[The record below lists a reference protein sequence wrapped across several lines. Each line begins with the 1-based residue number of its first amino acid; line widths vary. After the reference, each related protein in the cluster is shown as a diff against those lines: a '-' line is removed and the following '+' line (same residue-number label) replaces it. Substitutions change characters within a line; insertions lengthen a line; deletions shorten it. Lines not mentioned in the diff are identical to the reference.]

1 MTQSGSGSY
10 PDYIDYPGQLVM
22 QAPFQ
27 LNSTQIYAFVFQG
40 DENKMQN
47 TLDIRLNN
55 PFSKSNLRYVPM
67 GSNVLFTF
75 SVTAN
80 GFSESAVNKE
90 QGYILEEEIAFWMP
104 VIEQKLHNGKWI
116 ANRFVFF
123 IPFIFVNN
131 PVALVAGRE
140 VYGFPKTIGSFAIPA
155 NKKYADAFT
164 IDTMSFAKF
173 APNTPLITNRLLK
186 VERSAV
192 TRDAGFTEDWKDGK
206 DAAQDLTKMLWDGTN
221 RSLIGDWNLFT
232 SLLKD
237 LLTLQVPS
245 VFLKQFRSAQ
255 NDGKAVYQALINS
268 GFKVNGFSGGG
279 LLKGDYTLSLNH
291 LDSFP
296 IGDALGLYDGQKVK
310 DSFWVNV
317 GFENIVGTEL
327 FVA

>member
-1 MTQSGSGSY
+1 MY
-10 PDYIDYPGQLVM
+10 PNYVDYPGQLVM

-27 LNSTQIYAFVFQG
+27 LNSTQIYAFVFQA
-40 DENKMQN
+40 DKEKMQK

-55 PFSKSNLRYVPM
+55 PFPNSNLRYVPL
-67 GSNVLFTF
+67 GSNLLFTF

-80 GFSESAVNKE
+80 GFSLNPVNKQ

-104 VIEQKLHNGKWI
+104 VIEQKKVLGQWVSH
-116 ANRFVFF
+116 RFVFF

-155 NKKYADAFT
+155 TPKYADAFT
-164 IDTMSFAKF
+164 IDTMSFARF

-186 VERSAV
+186 VERSPETMA
-192 TRDAGFTEDWKDGK
+192 AGYTHDWKEST
-206 DAAQDLTKMLWDGTN
+206 DAAKAFADVLWGSTDRG
-221 RSLIGDWNLFT
+221 LIGDIIVFKN
-232 SLLKD
+232 LLKD
-237 LLTLQVPS
+237 LLNLQVPA

-255 NDGKAVYQALINS
+255 NDNKAVYQALIDS
-268 GFKVNGFSGGG
+268 GFKVNGFGGG
-279 LLKGDYTLSLNH
+279 GILKGDYTLSLNH

-296 IGDALGLYDGQKVK
+296 LADSLGLYDGQKVQ
-310 DSFWVNV
+310 DAFWVNV

-327 FVA
+327 YVAQS